1 MAETTLYCDAGT
13 LSYTAPFDFAKALAF
28 IGNFGPNDGE
38 QQIAENVLT
47 KAIMIQGYTLA
58 FRVSEQQDRLSYELF
73 SECKVPDDVKKAVVA
88 RIAFYLSLDDDLK
101 PFYAIGKKDPDFAPI
116 IDRLYGMH
124 HVKFLTLA
132 EIACWS
138 ILTQHTAIP
147 VARKMKDALV
157 EAYGGSI
164 EVDGQMYRAFPDF
177 ERLRKVSTN
186 EFAAI
191 TGEKR
196 ARYLVGLVETLSQVD
211 ENWLRSIPYAE
222 AEAWLRRIPG
232 IGAWSAGFIL
242 LRGLGRMESM
252 LLDLK
257 PFLRI
262 VPKVYGPGTSMA
274 EIGQRYGRYF
284 GYWGVYMRTG
294 N

>member
-1 MAETTLYCDAGT
+1 
-13 LSYTAPFDFAKALAF
+13 
-28 IGNFGPNDGE
+28 
-38 QQIAENVLT
+38 
-47 KAIMIQGYTLA
+47 MIHGYTLA
-58 FRVSEQQDRLSYELF
+58 FRVAQEDDRLRYELF
-73 SECKVPDDVKKAVVA
+73 SERELPAEVKQAAVT
-88 RIAFYLSLDDDLK
+88 RIAFYLSLDDDLT

-164 EVDGQMYRAFPDF
+164 IVDGQTYHAFPDF
-177 ERLRKVSTN
+177 DQLGKLSEDD
-186 EFAAI
+186 FAAI

-196 ARYLVGLVETLSQVD
+196 ARYLVGLVGALAKVD
-211 ENWLRSIPYAE
+211 ENWLRTIPYAE

-242 LRGLGRMESM
+242 LRGLGRMECM

-262 VPKVYGPGTSMA
+262 VPKIYGPGTSMA